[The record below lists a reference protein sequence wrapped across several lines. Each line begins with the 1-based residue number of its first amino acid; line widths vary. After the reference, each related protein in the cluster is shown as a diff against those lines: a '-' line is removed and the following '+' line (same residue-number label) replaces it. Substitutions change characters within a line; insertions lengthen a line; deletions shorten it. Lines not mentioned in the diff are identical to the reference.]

1 MDNKIKSKKNILDVY
16 QSKYRGKLF
25 KLNKKFKLPSRV
37 LDNCI
42 HNKLP
47 DWIIY
52 QELNKKHKILGNR
65 YNKKNITE
73 GQKRKAALYGRII
86 GGLLGDL
93 NIKFKNKVKYLDI
106 GCEDFYIP
114 TMVGSSIGAD
124 EVDCINIE
132 DWESE
137 SYNIENN
144 GIKANENIP
153 GYNKNT
159 KYKFTFYDGVN
170 IPKKDNSI
178 NLVSSFMVLHHVL
191 KLDEL
196 LNDIHRVMK
205 KGGVFVIREHDSY
218 DKTYSKYLDIIHY
231 YYDLVITNNKENK
244 ASKMIE
250 YNTTYFTQKALV
262 NKITKKGFKLL
273 KIIPTKWSDA
283 YFAFFMKE

>member
-1 MDNKIKSKKNILDVY
+1 MDNIKSKKDILDVY

-37 LDNCI
+37 LDKCI
-42 HNKLP
+42 RKELP
-47 DWIIY
+47 DWKIY
-52 QELNKKHKILGNR
+52 KELHNEHYKLGNK
-65 YNKKNITE
+65 YNKINITE
-73 GQKRKAALYGRII
+73 SQKRKAILYGRII
-86 GGLLGDL
+86 SGLLSDM
-93 NIKFKNKVKYLDI
+93 NIHFKNKVKYLDI
-106 GCEDFYIP
+106 GSEDFYIP
-114 TMVGSSIGAD
+114 TMIGSDIDAS

-144 GIKANENIP
+144 SIESNENIP

-159 KYKFTFYDGVN
+159 KYTFTFYDGVN

-196 LNDIHRVMK
+196 LTDVYRVMK

-231 YYDLVITNNKENK
+231 YYDLVITNSKEDK
-244 ASKMIE
+244 VSEMIQ

-262 NKITKKGFKLL
+262 NKITNKGFKLL